1 MTPIVFRKVLLG
13 CTTLS
18 LFATTGPVR
27 AQEWTRF
34 RGPNGTGISTATTV
48 PVECN
53 AQTQNWKAD
62 LPGTG
67 HSSPVVWGDH
77 VYITSAEEDAGK
89 RHLLCLRS
97 TDGHVL
103 WKRTY
108 DFSKY
113 PHHQFNSSASST
125 AAVDKDH
132 VYISWCSPA
141 GLTLYALTHDG
152 KDAWTRD
159 LGMWNGQHGGGCSP
173 VLVNDLVVMR
183 SDSDEMGP
191 ESFIVGLDA
200 KTGQVRWKT
209 PRTSK
214 TASYSTPV
222 LYEPK
227 GGAPQLIFTSNGN
240 GFTSIDPKTGSVN
253 WEVPGVFQ
261 QRCVS
266 GPVLVNGLVFGTAG
280 DGGGRRQAVAIR
292 PGAKGVNGA
301 GEVVYQITRVA
312 PYVPTPIVLG
322 DRMFLWGD
330 SGIVTC
336 VKADS
341 GEIVWSERVGGNY
354 FGSPVCV
361 NGKIYALS
369 AKGELVVVEAS
380 DQFKILGRS
389 DLGEASHSTPAV
401 ANGMMFVRTES
412 HLISFGGKK

>member
-1 MTPIVFRKVLLG
+1 MLGQRFHHLSVIALSSVLL
-13 CTTLS
+13 LAS
-18 LFATTGPVR
+18 SVR

-34 RGPNGTGISTATTV
+34 RGPNGTGISSATTV
-48 PVECN
+48 PVECTEAN
-53 AQTQNWKAD
+53 RNWKTD

-77 VYITSAEEDAGK
+77 VFVTSAEEDAGK
-89 RHLLCLRS
+89 RYLLCIRS
-97 TDGHVL
+97 TDGRVL
-103 WKRTY
+103 WKHTY

-132 VYISWCSPA
+132 VYISWCSPD
-141 GLTLYALTHDG
+141 GLTVYALTHDG
-152 KDAWTRD
+152 KDVWSRD
-159 LGMWNGQHGGGCSP
+159 LGKWNGQHGGGCSP
-173 VLVNDLVVMR
+173 VVVDDLVVMR

-191 ESFIVGLDA
+191 DSFITGLDA
-200 KTGQVRWKT
+200 KTGAVRWKT

-214 TASYSTPV
+214 TASYSTPI

-227 GGAPQLIFTSNGN
+227 GGAPQLIFTSNGH
-240 GFTSIDPKTGSVN
+240 GITSIDPKTGSVN
-253 WEVPGVFQ
+253 WEVGGLFQ

-266 GPVLVNGLVFGTAG
+266 GPVLVNGLLFGTAG

-292 PGAKGVNGA
+292 PGAKGVNGG
-301 GEVVYQITRVA
+301 GEIAYQLTRVA

-336 VKADS
+336 VQAAT
-341 GEIVWSERVGGNY
+341 GEVVWTERVGGNF

-401 ANGMMFVRTES
+401 AGGAMFVRTES
-412 HLISFGGKK
+412 HLISFGGKKP